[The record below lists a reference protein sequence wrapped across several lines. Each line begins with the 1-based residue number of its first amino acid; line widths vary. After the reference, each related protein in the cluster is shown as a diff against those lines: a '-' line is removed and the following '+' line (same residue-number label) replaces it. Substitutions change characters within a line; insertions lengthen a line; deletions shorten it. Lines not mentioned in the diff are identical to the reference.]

1 MSDPGASLARLHL
14 FCAACAIFATGYGLA
29 DLEPSP
35 AMSTVLWVGPS
46 VAVAAWLAADGRRT
60 RAVAAYDA
68 SLFFYLTWPVTIPWY
83 AVHTRGRAGWG
94 LAAQLYVLAV
104 VGRLGLAW
112 GALLRWSIGRLAG
125 VGASVSL
132 AVLGTLVL
140 GA

>member
-1 MSDPGASLARLHL
+1 MIL
-14 FCAACAIFATGYGLA
+14 
-29 DLEPSP
+29 
-35 AMSTVLWVGPS
+35 
-46 VAVAAWLAADGRRT
+46 
-60 RAVAAYDA
+60 A